1 MTFRWPTAGRRGR
14 RGRRGRAARPLALLA
29 ALLAAVPTIS
39 GCTAG
44 DGPTPASTTAVTTT
58 PVSIAP
64 VTPDGLVTG
73 PGITDST
80 ITLGLL
86 VDPQRDRGFSQ
97 GVNLWRDSVNASGGV
112 CGRAVQIMTN
122 GVAGVPAD
130 APGAYDSV
138 GRSTLGLMTLP
149 AFADSGTLTTQISAD
164 QIPALTPTGT
174 SAQLGQSRPIVVGA
188 TDDILAINALDY
200 LSQSGRLDEGTTFGV
215 LTDRSP
221 SATNALAGARWWAGQ
236 NGITLDV
243 RTLDSGGLDSGAD
256 LPDWAGVPVVL
267 AFTDPQ
273 TTSRVAAGA
282 PSTTTVVT
290 STDGY
295 DPAQWDAA
303 GLSAA
308 RAGRVLVSLP
318 TPAIG
323 SDYPAAAV
331 VTAAFAKAGGT
342 DPGPRLLAGYATA
355 AIWTRLLTQACAD
368 RALTRTEI
376 ELAATTTGPSSVES
390 LFGPSDPAL
399 PIKSALPATRVS
411 AMATANPDAPAG
423 MTPLTWLEGASGIDS
438 YQP

>member
-1 MTFRWPTAGRRGR
+1 M
-14 RGRRGRAARPLALLA
+14 
-29 ALLAAVPTIS
+29 S
-39 GCTAG
+39 GCTASN
-44 DGPTPASTTAVTTT
+44 DPNPATTTTATTTT
-58 PVSIAP
+58 PVSITP

-86 VDPQRDRGFSQ
+86 VDAERDRGFTQ
-97 GVNLWRDSVNASGGV
+97 GVTLWRDSVNASGGL
-112 CGRAVQIMTN
+112 CGRSVQIMAN

-130 APGAYDSV
+130 APAAYDSV

-149 AFADSGTLTTQISAD
+149 AVADSATLTTRISAD
-164 QIPALTPTGT
+164 QIPALSPTGT
-174 SAQLGQSRPIVVGA
+174 SAQLGPSRPIVVGA

-200 LSQSGRLDEGTTFGV
+200 LAQSGRLDEGATVGV
-215 LTDRSP
+215 LTDQSP
-221 SATNALAGARWWAGQ
+221 SSTNALAGARWWAGQ
-236 NGITLDV
+236 NEVTLDV
-243 RTLDSGGLDSGAD
+243 RTVDAGAD
-256 LPDWAGVPVVL
+256 PPDWGDEVPVVL
-267 AFTDPQ
+267 TFTDPQ
-273 TTSRVAAGA
+273 TTARVAATT
-282 PSTTTVVT
+282 PPTTTVVT

-295 DPAQWDAA
+295 DPAQWGEA

-331 VTAAFAKAGGT
+331 VTAAFAKSGGT

-376 ELAATTTGPSSVES
+376 ELAATTTGASSVES

>member
-1 MTFRWPTAGRRGR
+1 MV
-14 RGRRGRAARPLALLA
+14 PLALLA
-29 ALLAAVPTIS
+29 AAFVTS
-39 GCTAG
+39 GCSAG
-44 DGPTPASTTAVTTT
+44 NDPNPTTTPTTATTT

-86 VDPQRDRGFSQ
+86 VDPERDRGFTE
-97 GVNLWRDSVNASGGV
+97 GVTLWRDSVNGSGGL
-112 CGRAVQIMTN
+112 CGRVVQIMTN
-122 GVAGVPAD
+122 GAAGVPAD

-138 GRSTLGLMTLP
+138 GRSTLGLITLP
-149 AFADSGTLTTQISAD
+149 ALADSATLTTRISAD
-164 QIPALTPTGT
+164 QIPTLTPTGT
-174 SAQLGQSRPIVVGA
+174 SAQLGPSRPIVVGA
-188 TDDILAINALDY
+188 TDDILAINALDH
-200 LSQSGRLDEGTTFGV
+200 LAQSGSLDPGATVGV
-215 LTDRSP
+215 LTDQSP
-221 SATNALAGARWWAGQ
+221 SAANALAGARWWAGQ
-236 NGITLDV
+236 NDVTLEV
-243 RTLDSGGLDSGAD
+243 RTLDAGAD
-256 LPDWAGVPVVL
+256 LPDWAAVPVVL
-267 AFTDPQ
+267 AFTDPP

-282 PSTTTVVT
+282 PSTTTIVT

-295 DPAQWDAA
+295 DPAQWDEA

-308 RAGRVLVSLP
+308 RTGRVLVSLP

-376 ELAATTTGPSSVES
+376 ELAAATTGPSSVES

-423 MTPLTWLEGASGIDS
+423 MTPLTWLDGASGIDS

>member
-1 MTFRWPTAGRRGR
+1 MV
-14 RGRRGRAARPLALLA
+14 PLALLA
-29 ALLAAVPTIS
+29 AAFVTS
-39 GCTAG
+39 GCSAG
-44 DGPTPASTTAVTTT
+44 NDPNPTTTPTTATTT

-86 VDPQRDRGFSQ
+86 VDPERDRGFTE
-97 GVNLWRDSVNASGGV
+97 GVTLWRDSVNGSGGL
-112 CGRAVQIMTN
+112 CGRVVQIMTN
-122 GVAGVPAD
+122 GAAGVPAD

-138 GRSTLGLMTLP
+138 GRSTLGLITLP
-149 AFADSGTLTTQISAD
+149 ALADSATLTTRISAD
-164 QIPALTPTGT
+164 QIPTLTPTGT
-174 SAQLGQSRPIVVGA
+174 SAQLGPSRPIVVGA
-188 TDDILAINALDY
+188 TDDILAINALDH
-200 LSQSGRLDEGTTFGV
+200 LAQSGSLDPGATVGV
-215 LTDRSP
+215 LTDQSP
-221 SATNALAGARWWAGQ
+221 SAANALAGARWWAGQ
-236 NGITLDV
+236 NDVTLEV
-243 RTLDSGGLDSGAD
+243 RTLDAGAD
-256 LPDWAGVPVVL
+256 LPDWAAVPVVL
-267 AFTDPQ
+267 AFTDPP

-282 PSTTTVVT
+282 PSTTTIVT

-295 DPAQWDAA
+295 DPAQWDEA
-303 GLSAA
+303 GLSAT
-308 RAGRVLVSLP
+308 RTGRVLVSLP

-376 ELAATTTGPSSVES
+376 ELAATTTGASSVES
-390 LFGPSDPAL
+390 LLGPSDPAL

-423 MTPLTWLEGASGIDS
+423 MTPLTWLDGASGIDS

>member
-1 MTFRWPTAGRRGR
+1 MV
-14 RGRRGRAARPLALLA
+14 PLALLA
-29 ALLAAVPTIS
+29 AAFVTS
-39 GCTAG
+39 GCSAG
-44 DGPTPASTTAVTTT
+44 NDPNPTTTPTTATTT

-86 VDPQRDRGFSQ
+86 VDPERDRGFTE
-97 GVNLWRDSVNASGGV
+97 GVTLWRDSVNGSGGL
-112 CGRAVQIMTN
+112 CGRVVQIMTN
-122 GVAGVPAD
+122 GAAGVPAD

-138 GRSTLGLMTLP
+138 GRSTLGLITLP
-149 AFADSGTLTTQISAD
+149 ALADSATLTTRISAD
-164 QIPALTPTGT
+164 QIPTLTPTGT
-174 SAQLGQSRPIVVGA
+174 SAQLGPSRPIVVGA
-188 TDDILAINALDY
+188 TDDILAINALDH
-200 LSQSGRLDEGTTFGV
+200 LAQSGSLDPGATVGV
-215 LTDRSP
+215 LTDQSP
-221 SATNALAGARWWAGQ
+221 SAANALAGARWWAGQ
-236 NGITLDV
+236 NDVTLEV
-243 RTLDSGGLDSGAD
+243 RTLDAGAD
-256 LPDWAGVPVVL
+256 LPDWAAVPVVL
-267 AFTDPQ
+267 AFTDPP

-282 PSTTTVVT
+282 PSTTIIVT

-295 DPAQWDAA
+295 DPAQWDEA

-308 RAGRVLVSLP
+308 RTGRVLVSLP

-376 ELAATTTGPSSVES
+376 ELAAATTGPSSVES

>member
-1 MTFRWPTAGRRGR
+1 MSFRWPTVGRRGR
-14 RGRRGRAARPLALLA
+14 VFDPLAVLA
-29 ALLAAVPTIS
+29 AALVMS
-39 GCTAG
+39 GCTASN
-44 DGPTPASTTAVTTT
+44 DPNPATTTTTATTTT
-58 PVSIAP
+58 PVSITP

-73 PGITDST
+73 PGISDST

-86 VDPQRDRGFSQ
+86 VDAERDRGFTQ
-97 GVNLWRDSVNASGGV
+97 GVTLWRDSVNASGGL
-112 CGRAVQIMTN
+112 CGRSVQIMAN
-122 GVAGVPAD
+122 GAAGVPAD
-130 APGAYDSV
+130 APAAYNSV

-149 AFADSGTLTTQISAD
+149 AVADSATLTTRISAD
-164 QIPALTPTGT
+164 QIPALSPTGT
-174 SAQLGQSRPIVVGA
+174 SAQLGPSRPIVVGA

-200 LSQSGRLDEGTTFGV
+200 LAQSGRLDEGATVGV
-215 LTDRSP
+215 LTDQSP
-221 SATNALAGARWWAGQ
+221 SSTNALVGARWWGGL
-236 NGITLDV
+236 NEVTLDV
-243 RTLDSGGLDSGAD
+243 RTVDAGAD
-256 LPDWAGVPVVL
+256 PPDWGDDVPVVL
-267 AFTDPQ
+267 TFTDPQ
-273 TTSRVAAGA
+273 TTARVAATT
-282 PSTTTVVT
+282 PPTTTVVT

-295 DPAQWDAA
+295 DPAQWGEA

-331 VTAAFAKAGGT
+331 VTAAFAKSGGT

-376 ELAATTTGPSSVES
+376 ELAATTTGASSVES

>member
-1 MTFRWPTAGRRGR
+1 MV
-14 RGRRGRAARPLALLA
+14 PLALLA
-29 ALLAAVPTIS
+29 AAFVTS
-39 GCTAG
+39 GCSAG
-44 DGPTPASTTAVTTT
+44 NDPNPTTTPTTATTT

-86 VDPQRDRGFSQ
+86 VDPERDRGFTE
-97 GVNLWRDSVNASGGV
+97 GVTLWRDSVNGSGGL
-112 CGRAVQIMTN
+112 CGRVVQIMTN
-122 GVAGVPAD
+122 GAAGVPAD

-138 GRSTLGLMTLP
+138 GRSTLGLITLP
-149 AFADSGTLTTQISAD
+149 ALADSATLTTRISAD
-164 QIPALTPTGT
+164 QIPTLTPTGT
-174 SAQLGQSRPIVVGA
+174 SAQLGPSRPIVVGA
-188 TDDILAINALDY
+188 TDDILAINALDH
-200 LSQSGRLDEGTTFGV
+200 LAQSGSLDPGATVGV
-215 LTDRSP
+215 LTDQSP
-221 SATNALAGARWWAGQ
+221 SAANALAGARWWAGQ
-236 NGITLDV
+236 NDVTLEV
-243 RTLDSGGLDSGAD
+243 RTLDAGAD
-256 LPDWAGVPVVL
+256 LPDWAAVPVVL
-267 AFTDPQ
+267 AFTDPP

-282 PSTTTVVT
+282 PSTTTIVT

-295 DPAQWDAA
+295 DPAQWDEA

-308 RAGRVLVSLP
+308 RTGRVLVSLP

-355 AIWTRLLTQACAD
+355 AIWTRLLNQACAD
-368 RALTRTEI
+368 RALTRTEV

-399 PIKSALPATRVS
+399 PIKSAQPATRVS

>member
-1 MTFRWPTAGRRGR
+1 MV
-14 RGRRGRAARPLALLA
+14 PLALLA
-29 ALLAAVPTIS
+29 AAFVTS
-39 GCTAG
+39 GCSAG
-44 DGPTPASTTAVTTT
+44 NDPNPTTTTPTTATTT

-86 VDPQRDRGFSQ
+86 VDPERDRGFTE
-97 GVNLWRDSVNASGGV
+97 GVTLWRDSVNGSGGL
-112 CGRAVQIMTN
+112 CGRVVQIMTN
-122 GVAGVPAD
+122 GAAGVPAD

-138 GRSTLGLMTLP
+138 GRSTLGLITLP
-149 AFADSGTLTTQISAD
+149 AVADSATLTTRISAD
-164 QIPALTPTGT
+164 QIPTLTPTGT
-174 SAQLGQSRPIVVGA
+174 SAQLGPSRPIVVGA
-188 TDDILAINALDY
+188 TDDILAINALDH
-200 LSQSGRLDEGTTFGV
+200 LAQSGSLDAGATIGV
-215 LTDRSP
+215 LTDQSP
-221 SATNALAGARWWAGQ
+221 SAANALAGARWWAGQ
-236 NGITLDV
+236 NDVTLQV
-243 RTLDSGGLDSGAD
+243 RTLDAGAD

-267 AFTDPQ
+267 AFTDPP
-273 TTSRVAAGA
+273 TTSRVAAAA
-282 PSTTTVVT
+282 PSTTIIVT

-295 DPAQWDAA
+295 DPAQWDEA

-308 RAGRVLVSLP
+308 RTGRVLVSLP

>member
-1 MTFRWPTAGRRGR
+1 MV
-14 RGRRGRAARPLALLA
+14 PLALLA
-29 ALLAAVPTIS
+29 AALVMS
-39 GCTAG
+39 GCTASE
-44 DGPTPASTTAVTTT
+44 DANPATSITATTTT
-58 PVSIAP
+58 PVSITP

-73 PGITDST
+73 PGVTDST

-86 VDPQRDRGFSQ
+86 VDSERDRGFTE
-97 GVNLWRDSVNASGGV
+97 GVSLWRDSVNGSGGL
-112 CGRAVQIMTN
+112 CGRSVQLMTN
-122 GVAGVPAD
+122 GAAGVPAD

-149 AFADSGTLTTQISAD
+149 AAADSPTVTTRISAD
-164 QIPALTPTGT
+164 QIPTLTPTGT
-174 SAQLGQSRPIVVGA
+174 SGQLGPSRPIVVGA

-200 LSQSGRLDEGTTFGV
+200 LAQSGSLDAGATVGV
-215 LTDRSP
+215 LTDESP
-221 SATNALAGARWWAGQ
+221 SAINALAGARWWAGQ
-236 NGITLDV
+236 NEITLDV
-243 RTLDSGGLDSGAD
+243 RRLDAGTD
-256 LPDWAGVPVVL
+256 LPDWAGVPVVV
-267 AFTDPQ
+267 AFTDPP
-273 TTSRVAAGA
+273 TTSRVAAGVSSA
-282 PSTTTVVT
+282 TTVVT

-295 DPAQWDAA
+295 DPAQWDDA
-303 GLSAA
+303 GLAAA

-376 ELAATTTGPSSVES
+376 ELAAATTGPSSVES

-423 MTPLTWLEGASGIDS
+423 MTPLTWLDGASGIDS

>member
-1 MTFRWPTAGRRGR
+1 MV
-14 RGRRGRAARPLALLA
+14 PLALLA
-29 ALLAAVPTIS
+29 AAFVTS
-39 GCTAG
+39 GCSAG
-44 DGPTPASTTAVTTT
+44 NDPNPTTTPTTATTT

-86 VDPQRDRGFSQ
+86 VDPERDRGFTE
-97 GVNLWRDSVNASGGV
+97 GVTLWRDSVNGSGGL
-112 CGRAVQIMTN
+112 CGRVVQIMTN
-122 GVAGVPAD
+122 GAAGVPAD

-138 GRSTLGLMTLP
+138 GRSTLGLITLP
-149 AFADSGTLTTQISAD
+149 AVADSATLTTRISAD
-164 QIPALTPTGT
+164 QIPTLTPTGT
-174 SAQLGQSRPIVVGA
+174 SAQLGPSRPIVVGA
-188 TDDILAINALDY
+188 TDDILAINALDH
-200 LSQSGRLDEGTTFGV
+200 LAQSGSLDPGATVGV
-215 LTDRSP
+215 LTDQSP
-221 SATNALAGARWWAGQ
+221 SAANALAGARWWAGQ
-236 NGITLDV
+236 NDVTLEV
-243 RTLDSGGLDSGAD
+243 RTLDAGAD
-256 LPDWAGVPVVL
+256 LPDWAAVPVVL
-267 AFTDPQ
+267 AFTDPP

-282 PSTTTVVT
+282 PSTTTIVT

-295 DPAQWDAA
+295 DPAQWDEA
-303 GLSAA
+303 GLSAT
-308 RAGRVLVSLP
+308 RTGRVLVSLP

-376 ELAATTTGPSSVES
+376 ELAAATTGPSSVES

-423 MTPLTWLEGASGIDS
+423 MTPLTWLDGASGIDS

>member
-1 MTFRWPTAGRRGR
+1 MV
-14 RGRRGRAARPLALLA
+14 PLALLA
-29 ALLAAVPTIS
+29 AAFVTS
-39 GCTAG
+39 GCSAG
-44 DGPTPASTTAVTTT
+44 NDPNPTTTPTTATTT

-86 VDPQRDRGFSQ
+86 VDPERDRGFTE
-97 GVNLWRDSVNASGGV
+97 GVTLWRDSVNGSGGL
-112 CGRAVQIMTN
+112 CGRVVQIMTN
-122 GVAGVPAD
+122 GAAGVPAD

-138 GRSTLGLMTLP
+138 GRSTLGLITLP
-149 AFADSGTLTTQISAD
+149 AVADSATLTTRISAD
-164 QIPALTPTGT
+164 QIPTLTPTGT
-174 SAQLGQSRPIVVGA
+174 SAQLGPSRPIVVGA
-188 TDDILAINALDY
+188 TDDILAINALDH
-200 LSQSGRLDEGTTFGV
+200 LAQSGSLDPGATVGV
-215 LTDRSP
+215 LTDQSP
-221 SATNALAGARWWAGQ
+221 SAANALAGARWWAGQ
-236 NGITLDV
+236 NDVTLEV
-243 RTLDSGGLDSGAD
+243 RTLDAGAD
-256 LPDWAGVPVVL
+256 LPDWAAVPVVL
-267 AFTDPQ
+267 AFTDPP

-282 PSTTTVVT
+282 PSTTTIVT

-295 DPAQWDAA
+295 DPAQWDEA

-308 RAGRVLVSLP
+308 RTGRVLVSLP

-376 ELAATTTGPSSVES
+376 ELAAATTGPSSVES

-423 MTPLTWLEGASGIDS
+423 MTPLTWLDGASGIDS

>member
-1 MTFRWPTAGRRGR
+1 V
-14 RGRRGRAARPLALLA
+14 LA
-29 ALLAAVPTIS
+29 AVLAAVPTIS

-64 VTPDGLVTG
+64 VTPDGLITG

-97 GVNLWRDSVNASGGV
+97 GVTLWRDSVNASGGL
-112 CGRAVQIMTN
+112 CGRSVQIMTN

-130 APGAYDSV
+130 TPGAYDSV

-149 AFADSGTLTTQISAD
+149 AVADSATLTTQISAD

-200 LSQSGRLDEGTTFGV
+200 LAQSGRLDAGATFGV
-215 LTDRSP
+215 LTDQSP

-236 NGITLDV
+236 NEVTLDV
-243 RTLDSGGLDSGAD
+243 RTLDAGAPDSGASD
-256 LPDWAGVPVVL
+256 SGASDSGAAMPDWAGVPVVL

-331 VTAAFAKAGGT
+331 VTAAYAKAGGT